1 MARSCCLRDRYRDPM
16 CRLCIYISEHN
27 KHLPKEQVPE
37 NDNIGPPISILHW
50 IGRFNGTTGLAGLMT
65 RLLHM

>member
-1 MARSCCLRDRYRDPM
+1 M

-37 NDNIGPPISILHW
+37 KDNIGPPISILHW
-50 IGRFNGTTGLAGLMT
+50 IGRFNGTTGLAGLMA
-65 RLLHM
+65 RLDWPV